1 MLDSDEENSREKLN
15 LLKDEYSTHGTLQI
29 KDYSNL
35 QLNKGNDINFPLLR
49 VTLNSGKDMMVKKS
63 TLCWLLQTSGN
74 LKLSNDRLLRVRGL
88 KDISKCAVNTVPIK
102 TKIKAKVRGKIRK
115 IRGTNKTASESSSES
130 ADCSYDSSSSSDIE
144 AIEEEFVPND
154 DEILG
159 NNPLSNNVDLK
170 LEHYY
175 AVFYE
180 ENWFLGRII
189 SLEDK
194 IVMKFL
200 KQELDKFIWPDKKN
214 EDIQKVDG
222 KYIFYGPI
230 DLTGNDPFFLR
241 RSDKYK
247 IDKQFKALKKTF

>member
-1 MLDSDEENSREKLN
+1 M
-15 LLKDEYSTHGTLQI
+15 
-29 KDYSNL
+29 
-35 QLNKGNDINFPLLR
+35 
-49 VTLNSGKDMMVKKS
+49 
-63 TLCWLLQTSGN
+63 
-74 LKLSNDRLLRVRGL
+74 
-88 KDISKCAVNTVPIK
+88 NTVPFK
-102 TKIKAKVRGKIRK
+102 TKIKAKGRGKIQKVRGK
-115 IRGTNKTASESSSES
+115 NKTASESSSES
-130 ADCSYDSSSSSDIE
+130 ADCSYESCSSSDVE
-144 AIEEEFVPND
+144 AIEEFVPNLD

-159 NNPLSNNVDLK
+159 NNHLSNNVDLK

-214 EDIQKVDG
+214 EDIQKVNG

-230 DLTGNDPFFLR
+230 ELTGNDPFFLR